1 MILTVSS
8 STFVIR
14 YRKAQLYDTADT
26 AEEIM
31 SMNNPLDMKK
41 RVKPLKDFNKETWAI
56 ESREILKTALN
67 AKFCQNEDL
76 QAALV
81 STGDT
86 MIGEASATD
95 THFGIGMSI
104 HNPKVLDQTKWRGAN
119 IQGKTLMEIR
129 QTLNNE

>member
-1 MILTVSS
+1 
-8 STFVIR
+8 
-14 YRKAQLYDTADT
+14 
-26 AEEIM
+26 
-31 SMNNPLDMKK
+31 MNNPLDMKK
-41 RVKPLKDFNKETWAI
+41 RVKRLKYFNKETWAI

-67 AKFCQNEDL
+67 AKFGQNEDL
-76 QAALV
+76 QAALI

-95 THFGIGMSI
+95 TQFGIGMSI
-104 HNPKVLDQTKWRGAN
+104 HNPKVLDQAKWMGAN